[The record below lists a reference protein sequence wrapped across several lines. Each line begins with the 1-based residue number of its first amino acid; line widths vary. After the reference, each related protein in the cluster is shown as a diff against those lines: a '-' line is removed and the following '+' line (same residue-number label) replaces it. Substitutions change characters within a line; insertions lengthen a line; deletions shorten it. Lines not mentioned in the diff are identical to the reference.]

1 MENTKVKKLFED
13 IELVFDV
20 QKERDEKI
28 KATIDSCKTS
38 EQVKNCLGL
47 IESAKKLMLFNVDK
61 IVKQHTVINAIT
73 FKTIE
78 KHLKEKVER
87 NINNLMVHY
96 NKKLSDISGYEKDLS
111 EIIKK

>member
-13 IELVFDV
+13 IELVFEV

-28 KATIDSCKTS
+28 KSIIDSCKTS
-38 EQVKNCLGL
+38 EQVKNCIGL
-47 IESAKKLMLFNVDK
+47 IESAKNLMLFDVDK
-61 IVKQHTVINAIT
+61 VVKQHTVINAIT

-96 NKKLSDISGYEKDLS
+96 NEKLFYISFRKRFDYEITKK
-111 EIIKK
+111 